1 MRLNLATADPI
12 GHAVDTGTKLFN
24 TIEASRQRD
33 IDNSRQAA
41 LDRRQT
47 KIDER
52 QEEEWQLRKAE
63 TELRTNMLKK
73 QILNEENAAELN
85 AITLA
90 LQKGIPFN
98 SLPPERQERG
108 RKLIAEF
115 YQSIPGA
122 PSSPDEIGQRR
133 ATWDYMSKIGNS
145 FEAGPQQQPANGP
158 LAQPAPQGMNQV
170 QQAVNGAM
178 GGVGGKQLQPP
189 IKITDPTLI
198 TPLNGTVDPSRLAGQ
213 YKDEKGVYY
222 TRGVSS
228 AVFDPNRNAF
238 TVMLKAVRPGAGPD
252 GSDEVFEVPVT
263 EGRTNTPNDPIKW
276 ITIDKL
282 KEQATGHQQLFALG
296 DYTGFN
302 QLPAEEQLK
311 YFAAARAKL
320 DPQSAREEI
329 KARDAESR
337 QLAVTAK
344 SRKLITDVMAAL
356 PADAEVPDVTRA
368 LVSKGVDPK
377 EASAIASALVKAPR
391 EPKMEW
397 RGVKGKPNYEQAYK
411 DGKAVPDSEGG
422 MRLRWQPHAPSGG
435 GGGRGGR
442 SGGDS
447 SRITEKES
455 RADIDKSLAY
465 YHKEAADYDKRLREA
480 KASGDRELYADLQ
493 AERDVLTQQSKAIT
507 AKMAQHQQDF
517 GRAYTPT
524 TVPAGMGNAPVAAV
538 NPVQRPVATQ
548 QGVQKAP
555 FSAEQIQAEL
565 NRRKQAAA
573 GQSRPSMSVQPAKP
587 TAPAQYNFFNDVNS
601 KFAKE
606 QAAIRANALRDK
618 VAATRPNDW
627 VTAVDRSGRTYRTQA
642 RNAVFNTQTSRWE
655 IK

>member
-33 IDNSRQAA
+33 IENSRQAA
-41 LDRRQT
+41 QDQRQL
-47 KIDER
+47 KVDAR

-63 TELRTNMLKK
+63 TELRTEKLKK

-98 SLPPERQERG
+98 TLPPERQEKA

-115 YQSIPGA
+115 YQGVPGA

-133 ATWDYMSKIGNS
+133 ATWDYMSKIGDS
-145 FEAGPQQQPANGP
+145 FEVEPQPQPTNGP
-158 LAQPAPQGMNQV
+158 LAQPATRGMNPV
-170 QQAVNGAM
+170 QQTVNTAM
-178 GGVGGKQLQPP
+178 GGATGKQLQPP
-189 IKITDPTLI
+189 VKITDPTLI

-276 ITIDKL
+276 ITVDKL

-447 SRITEKES
+447 GRITEKES

-480 KASGDRELYADLQ
+480 KASGDKDLYADLQ
-493 AERDVLTQQSKAIT
+493 AERDLLQQQSEAIT

-517 GRAYTPT
+517 GRSYTPT
-524 TVPAGMGNAPVAAV
+524 AVRSGMGNAPVAPA
-538 NPVQRPVATQ
+538 NPVQRPVVATQ
-548 QGVQKAP
+548 AQQVGKSGGYLSQLPAGSK
-555 FSAEQIQAEL
+555 SAGMTKDGRPVYQL
-565 NRRKQAAA
+565 PNGKLVA
-573 GQSRPSMSVQPAKP
+573 GPRP
-587 TAPAQYNFFNDVNS
+587 
-601 KFAKE
+601 
-606 QAAIRANALRDK
+606 
-618 VAATRPNDW
+618 
-627 VTAVDRSGRTYRTQA
+627 
-642 RNAVFNTQTSRWE
+642 
-655 IK
+655 